1 LFLDKTGEQFME
13 ETYRRKFI
21 VRATVVTIFS
31 LCLMGST
38 LRGQDK
44 GTKPQGPPPTPVKVA
59 PVIQDTVSQQIT
71 LVGTTEA
78 IARSVIAAEVSGLVE
93 DFPVREGDFVKK
105 GEVLVR
111 LNATDVL
118 IRLKAAKAAKE
129 QVRAHLAFAEKELA
143 RYTKLKDSDSIAA
156 RKYDE
161 ALYSQQSLAQE
172 LLAAEAHMDLLKD
185 EIEKKTVLAPFAGYV
200 AKEHTQAGEWLQ
212 VGGPGAVVTLVDLGH
227 IRITVDVPERYVV
240 KLSPGSAV
248 RVGVESLPDETMMGK
263 IAAILPEGD
272 PNART
277 FPVRVTLPNPG
288 FKIKSGMEVRAA
300 FDLGT
305 KKNALLV
312 PKDAIVTAGA
322 NRVVFLVMST
332 VVQPVPVTVTGYYD
346 GNVAVKGAIN
356 PGDRVVIRGNERLR
370 PGQPVQVLE

>member
-1 LFLDKTGEQFME
+1 MGQ
-13 ETYRRKFI
+13 TYRKNFI
-21 VRATVVTIFS
+21 FYATLVASFS
-31 LCLMGST
+31 LSLVSGI
-38 LRGQDK
+38 LHGQDTTAK
-44 GTKPQGPPPTPVKVA
+44 RQGPPPVPVQVA
-59 PVIQDTVSQQIT
+59 PVIQETVSEQIT

-78 IARSVIAAEVSGLVE
+78 IARSMVAAEVSGLVE

-111 LNATDVL
+111 LTTTDVL
-118 IRLKAAKAAKE
+118 IRLKAAIAAKE
-129 QVRAHLAFAEKELA
+129 KVRANLIFAQKELV
-143 RYTKLKDSDSIAA
+143 RYKELKDTDSIAA

-161 ALYSQQSLAQE
+161 ALYSQQSLQQE
-172 LLAAEAHMDLLKD
+172 LLGAEAQIELLED
-185 EIEKKTVLAPFAGYV
+185 EIQKKTVRAPFAGYV
-200 AKEHTQAGEWLQ
+200 AKEHTEVGEWLA
-212 VGGPGAVVTLVDLGH
+212 VGGPREVVTLVDLGH

-240 KLSPGSAV
+240 KLSPGNAV
-248 RVGVESLPDETMMGK
+248 RVEVASLPDESMIGK

-277 FPVRVTLPNPG
+277 FPVRVTMPNPG

-312 PKDAIVTAGA
+312 PKDAIVTAGTS
-322 NRVVFLVMST
+322 RVVFLVMSM
-332 VVQPVPVTVTGYYD
+332 VVQPVPVKVTGYYD
-346 GNVAVKGAIN
+346 GNVAVEGAIN

-370 PGQPVQVLE
+370 PGQPIEILK

>member
-1 LFLDKTGEQFME
+1 LSWIKRENELMVQ
-13 ETYRRKFI
+13 TYGRKFI
-21 VRATVVTIFS
+21 FYATLVASFS
-31 LCLMGST
+31 LSLMSA
-38 LRGQDK
+38 LLHGQDT
-44 GTKPQGPPPTPVKVA
+44 GTKPQGPPPVPVHVA
-59 PVIQDTVSQQIT
+59 PVIQDTVSEQIT

-78 IARSVIAAEVSGLVE
+78 IARSMVAAEVSGLVE

-118 IRLKAAKAAKE
+118 IRLKAAIAAKE
-129 QVRAHLAFAEKELA
+129 RVRANLIFAEKELA
-143 RYTKLKDSDSIAA
+143 RYRQLKDTDSIAA

-161 ALYSQQSLAQE
+161 ALYSQQSLEQE
-172 LLAAEAHMDLLKD
+172 LLGAEAQIDLLKD
-185 EIEKKTVLAPFAGYV
+185 EIQKKTVRAPFAGYV
-200 AKEHTQAGEWLQ
+200 AKEHTQVGEWLS
-212 VGGPGAVVTLVDLGH
+212 VGGPREVVTLVDLGH

-248 RVGVESLPDETMMGK
+248 RVEVESLPDKTMIGK
-263 IAAILPEGD
+263 IAAILPEAD

-346 GNVAVKGAIN
+346 GNVAVEGAIT

>member
-1 LFLDKTGEQFME
+1 M
-13 ETYRRKFI
+13 
-21 VRATVVTIFS
+21 V
-31 LCLMGST
+31 
-38 LRGQDK
+38 
-44 GTKPQGPPPTPVKVA
+44 
-59 PVIQDTVSQQIT
+59 
-71 LVGTTEA
+71 
-78 IARSVIAAEVSGLVE
+78 AAEASGLVE

-111 LNATDVL
+111 LTTTDVL
-118 IRLKAAKAAKE
+118 IRLQAATATKE
-129 QVRAHLAFAEKELA
+129 RVRANLIFAEKELV
-143 RYTKLKDSDSIAA
+143 RYRELKDTDSIAA

-161 ALYSQQSLAQE
+161 ALYSQQSLEQE
-172 LLAAEAHMDLLKD
+172 LRGAEAQIDLLKD
-185 EIEKKTVLAPFAGYV
+185 EIQNKTVRAPFAGFV
-200 AKEHTQAGEWLQ
+200 AKEHTQVGEWLP
-212 VGGPGAVVTLVDLGH
+212 VGGPREVVTLVDLGH

-248 RVGVESLPDETMMGK
+248 RVAVESLPGETVIGK

-272 PNART
+272 PNSRT

-346 GNVAVKGAIN
+346 GNVAVEGAIN